1 MNYYLG
7 ITFFLWMV
15 AAFLAWRAERVYRH
29 LPEIPLSDDAPPLP
43 SLSIIIPARN
53 EVKDLP
59 ILLRSLSEQQYPS
72 SLEVI
77 VVDDNSQDETGRIA
91 ESFGFKVIRLTELP
105 PSWLGKP
112 HACQRGADV
121 ASGEWLLFTDADT
134 IHHNLSASSAVS
146 YAMKNNLDAVSLF
159 LKHITTGWYDAVVLG
174 TAFTAL
180 FAGWGSMEGMFNGQF
195 ILVKRSV
202 FITSGGFEAVR
213 QAAVEDVALGRR
225 LQELGYS
232 APVLRGEKLASVYMY
247 RSPTQ
252 LWHGL
257 TRLGSGTLSR
267 SPASTLFMIIFIAQI
282 ASPVF
287 HLVQAALG
295 QVNWIVP
302 LIAWLLAIPM
312 VIFWMRR
319 IRSAGLAGLAPLG
332 AVFIIFS
339 ALWGVAQ
346 RLTGLGNHWKGRR
359 V

>member
-1 MNYYLG
+1 MNYYIG

-29 LPEIPLSDDAPPLP
+29 LPEIPLPEDASLLP

-53 EVKDLP
+53 EADVLTR
-59 ILLRSLSEQQYPS
+59 LLTSLSAQHYS
-72 SLEVI
+72 SQVEVI
-77 VVDDNSQDETGRIA
+77 VVDDNSHDDTGRIA
-91 ESFGFKVIRLTELP
+91 ESNGAKVIRLNELP
-105 PSWLGKP
+105 PGWLGKP
-112 HACQRGADV
+112 HACQCGADA

-134 IHHNLSASSAVS
+134 IHNNLSASSAVR
-146 YAMKNNLDAVSLF
+146 YALKNNLDAVSLF

-202 FITSGGFEAVR
+202 FTTSGGFEAVR
-213 QAAVEDVALGRR
+213 QAAVEDVALGSR

-232 APVLRGEKLASVYMY
+232 AQVLRGDKLASVYMY

-267 SPASTLFMIIFIAQI
+267 SPSSTLFMIIFIAQI
-282 ASPVF
+282 ASPVI
-287 HLVQAALG
+287 HLIQATLG
-295 QVNWIVP
+295 QLPWIIP
-302 LIAWLLAIPM
+302 IMAWLFAAPM
-312 VIFWMRR
+312 VIPWMRR
-319 IRSAGLAGLAPLG
+319 IRSTGLALLAPIG
-332 AVFIIFS
+332 AVLIILS
-339 ALWGVAQ
+339 AIWGVIQ

>member
-1 MNYYLG
+1 MNFYLAVS
-7 ITFFLWMV
+7 FYLWMV
-15 AAFLAWRAERVYRH
+15 VAFLAWRAERTYRN
-29 LPEIPLSDDAPPLP
+29 LPEIPLLEEERSFP
-43 SLSIIIPARN
+43 SLSIIVPARN
-53 EVKDLP
+53 EAKALP
-59 ILLRSLSEQQYPS
+59 ILLKSLSEQQYPS

-105 PSWLGKP
+105 PGWLGKP
-112 HACQRGADV
+112 YACQRGADV
-121 ASGEWLLFTDADT
+121 ATGEWLLFTDADT
-134 IHHNLSASSAVS
+134 IHQNRSSAGAVQ
-146 YAMKNNLDAVSLF
+146 YALQNNLDALSLF

-174 TAFTAL
+174 TAFTGL
-180 FAGWGSMEGMFNGQF
+180 FAGWRSMKDMFNGQF

-202 FITSGGFEAVR
+202 FKSSGGFEAVR
-213 QAAVEDVALGRR
+213 QAPVEDVALGRHF
-225 LQELGYS
+225 QQLGYS
-232 APVLRGEKLASVYMY
+232 APVLCGEQLASVHKYH
-247 RSPTQ
+247 SLAQ

-267 SPASTLFMIIFIAQI
+267 SPISMFFMVIFIAQI

-287 HLVQAALG
+287 HLVQASLG
-295 QVNWIVP
+295 QINWIVP

-319 IRSAGLAGLAPLG
+319 IRSARLAALAPLG